1 METRTHGSYEVA
13 GREIVAEGADVRVTV
28 LTLAAGQC
36 VPWHYHNEVAD
47 TFVCLAGPMVV
58 ETRAPRALHLL
69 MPGERCAV
77 PPKTAHTV
85 RGKDDGPC
93 QFLIVQGV
101 GIYDFIPVG
110 GYSDARRTNCPRCD
124 QMARRPARSRDPH
137 RRRDLFL
144 PNVARDAHSEFAE
157 RHIPGAVFF
166 DIEES
171 KIAARKLALTLVGF

>member
-1 METRTHGSYEVA
+1 METRTRGSYEIA

-36 VPWHYHNEVAD
+36 VPWRYHNEVAD

-58 ETRAPRALHLL
+58 ETRAPRALHPL

-101 GIYDFIPVG
+101 GVYDFMPVG
-110 GYSDARRTNCPRCD
+110 G
-124 QMARRPARSRDPH
+124 
-137 RRRDLFL
+137 
-144 PNVARDAHSEFAE
+144 
-157 RHIPGAVFF
+157 
-166 DIEES
+166 
-171 KIAARKLALTLVGF
+171 